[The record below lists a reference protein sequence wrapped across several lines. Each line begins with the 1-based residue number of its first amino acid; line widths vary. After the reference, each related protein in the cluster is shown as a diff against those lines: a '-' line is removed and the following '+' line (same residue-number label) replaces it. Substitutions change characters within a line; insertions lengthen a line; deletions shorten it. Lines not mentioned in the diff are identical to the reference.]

1 MFWWKKHEYSDVRVL
16 KKAADIVLGFTNIAS
31 QISLG
36 LCSKDVPPSVLSNAL
51 VEMSNGLL
59 EIELWQLLVKGPW
72 ALGCSVWAS
81 RGCSKDVP
89 WLDKSYLTHYWTNQ
103 TEFWSSNYNKFFVF
117 GLKSKDYAQET
128 SGEKRYLHINWNAKR
143 TSGNR
148 VMTSSCQ
155 GYLGPWV
162 LGLNL
167 GTMRRENLFLT
178 H

>member
-1 MFWWKKHEYSDVRVL
+1 MFWWNKHEYSDVRVL

-117 GLKSKDYAQET
+117 GLKSQTMLKRRLAKSGIYTLIEMPNGLLEIESWRVLVKDTWVHGCSVWASGLCAVET
-128 SGEKRYLHINWNAKR
+128 Y
-143 TSGNR
+143 
-148 VMTSSCQ
+148 
-155 GYLGPWV
+155 
-162 LGLNL
+162 
-167 GTMRRENLFLT
+167 F
-178 H
+178 